1 MAVVNANCLAIYYDS
16 VNSQSKAKVYAPY
29 ATASDVENE
38 FTTLTADRILIADDD
53 TTSGENN
60 IFVEYGEMSN
70 GGFSSRLTDL
80 VLVGAATSSTLDLT
94 NAVEVV
100 ARDGEGGTL
109 QESTQDWSLSADGLI
124 QVDDDAGVD
133 LLDLARNKYY
143 VIVKFSVDKNGT
155 TTDYY
160 GQVLLDSV
168 SLSGGVDEIATYS
181 VSMTGV
187 DALLKQA

>member
-16 VNSQSKAKVYAPY
+16 VNSQTKAKVLGPY
-29 ATASDVENE
+29 ADIAAFEASSPAN
-38 FTTLTADRILIADDD
+38 ANRILVVNEDA
-53 TTSGENN
+53 TSGENN
-60 IFVEYGEMSN
+60 IYIGYGSVGGGTFVDREQFLE
-70 GGFSSRLTDL
+70 
-80 VLVGAATSSTLDLT
+80 LVGAATSSTLDLT
-94 NAVEVV
+94 NSVEVV

-124 QVDDDAGVD
+124 QVSDDAGVN

-143 VIVKFSVDKNGT
+143 VIVKFSIDKNGT

-160 GQVLLDSV
+160 GQALLESV
-168 SLSGGVDEIATYS
+168 QLSGGVDEIATYS

-187 DALLKQA
+187 DALLKE

>member
-29 ATASDVENE
+29 ATEQGFEADYPS
-38 FTTLTADRILIADDD
+38 LTASAVIVANADA
-53 TTSGENN
+53 TSGENN
-60 IFVEYGEMSN
+60 ILIEYGSMTS
-70 GGFSSRLTDL
+70 GSFTSRLSDL

-124 QVDDDAGVD
+124 QVDDDAGVS

-143 VIVKFSVDKNGT
+143 VIVKFSIDKNGT

-187 DALLKQA
+187 DALLKV